1 MKSDLQ
7 INYGILDNI
16 IEQLHSYKNALDKME
31 ASLEKINAFI
41 SLNEGESVEAW
52 EDQVQKIKRDIKNY
66 RTQVKDLT
74 NLFENYVQRTTAHI
88 APLSR
93 NAMMRVDRNDIAA
106 NIKHI
111 ELSIWTN
118 IKQIEAAIFASSLS
132 FSVGLTDEE
141 KEKSRSNKW
150 KLDGIRS
157 KVMATKARLDGKVD
171 ELHRI
176 HETKVV
182 RFEETDESF
191 SHKAQSVKNKY
202 TTFWECM
209 GDAWEDTWDDISGFS
224 VGLFKGLVGLGAG
237 LYVLGKDGM
246 VIYYSTRIPDAIE
259 PDFLKKEYNATINKY
274 ENAVVSAF
282 DDPMGVFEA
291 IGQSFSDTYEKEG
304 IAYLAGAAAPSLIPV
319 AGVVGKLGKVA
330 KVAGKVPASKTK
342 GFSGKIKAN
351 VGNQV
356 GSNKAFA
363 LGGLKIPVGI
373 EKQVVS
379 TGFNNITTY
388 GFKTKTINDQFS
400 QFAKVGDRV
409 EGNRTEGQVVNK
421 KIENIDD
428 PIRTYRG
435 ADISK
440 LEAKY
445 TADSRLVVEMPYVG
459 KGQKNTN
466 AEGWLRDKDVYWKDM
481 LKRHPEAFNKSNKQK
496 IELGFSPVNNPT
508 FRKYFP

>member
-1 MKSDLQ
+1 MKRDLQ

-16 IEQLHSYKNALDKME
+16 IEQLHTYKNALDKME

-52 EDQVQKIKRDIKNY
+52 EDQVRKIKRDIKHY
-66 RTQVKDLT
+66 RKQVKDLT

-209 GDAWEDTWDDISGFS
+209 GDAWEDTWDDISGFF
-224 VGLFKGLVGLGAG
+224 G
-237 LYVLGKDGM
+237 
-246 VIYYSTRIPDAIE
+246 
-259 PDFLKKEYNATINKY
+259 
-274 ENAVVSAF
+274 
-282 DDPMGVFEA
+282 
-291 IGQSFSDTYEKEG
+291 
-304 IAYLAGAAAPSLIPV
+304 
-319 AGVVGKLGKVA
+319 
-330 KVAGKVPASKTK
+330 
-342 GFSGKIKAN
+342 
-351 VGNQV
+351 
-356 GSNKAFA
+356 
-363 LGGLKIPVGI
+363 
-373 EKQVVS
+373 
-379 TGFNNITTY
+379 
-388 GFKTKTINDQFS
+388 
-400 QFAKVGDRV
+400 
-409 EGNRTEGQVVNK
+409 
-421 KIENIDD
+421 
-428 PIRTYRG
+428 
-435 ADISK
+435 
-440 LEAKY
+440 
-445 TADSRLVVEMPYVG
+445 
-459 KGQKNTN
+459 
-466 AEGWLRDKDVYWKDM
+466 
-481 LKRHPEAFNKSNKQK
+481 
-496 IELGFSPVNNPT
+496 
-508 FRKYFP
+508 